1 MQYREVWEDVPNRGA
16 RAEYARWC
24 RARKWRGLG
33 MIFSRSEAVRAA
45 VDETT
50 HERLLALSQ
59 RVEALEDSIVAR
71 LQPRVDAAWAAG
83 AKKLDVWPTDTTA
96 GEMRHLHELLKAAG
110 DPRDGDA
117 WVALDRAAARLLSR
131 LRAQAKDVRGGIPRL
146 LSRPAPAIATLRLRA
161 GLLYDRP
168 VKVKDVETTLDHLCS
183 DCPPIVATSSKARC
197 DECPRREGAEAWWI
211 DVPAFGICRVE
222 GAPAN
227 VERCA
232 YVDAA
237 LLRQSWR
244 LRFVFTEETDGKG
257 LK

>member
-83 AKKLDVWPTDTTA
+83 AKKLDVWPADTTA

-168 VKVKDVETTLDHLCS
+168 VRTLRVELTSAIGS
-183 DCPPIVATSSKARC
+183 DETC
-197 DECPRREGAEAWWI
+197 DGWF

-244 LRFVFTEETDGKG
+244 LRFVFTEEI